1 MPNSYSIM
9 SNHHSKNV
17 VLFMCSCCFSAT
29 ILLQKKNLCMQTS
42 RDLFCKQVSRSAF
55 LWQPPILFDLQRA
68 PFPSC
73 PVDLERFPPPGA
85 SQTFIAHA
93 SVEAK
98 SRGGESS
105 DNHKNNSSELS
116 EDVFLELNLQL

>member
-1 MPNSYSIM
+1 M
-9 SNHHSKNV
+9 
-17 VLFMCSCCFSAT
+17 
-29 ILLQKKNLCMQTS
+29 
-42 RDLFCKQVSRSAF
+42 
-55 LWQPPILFDLQRA
+55 FDLQRA

-73 PVDLERFPPPGA
+73 PVDLERFPLLGA
-85 SQTFIAHA
+85 SQTFVAHA

-105 DNHKNNSSELS
+105 DTHNHKNSSSKLS